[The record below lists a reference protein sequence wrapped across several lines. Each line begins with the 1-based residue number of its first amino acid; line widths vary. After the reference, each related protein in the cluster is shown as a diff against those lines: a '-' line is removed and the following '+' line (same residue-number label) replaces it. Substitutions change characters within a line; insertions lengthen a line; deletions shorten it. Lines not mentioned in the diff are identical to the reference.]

1 MSINKSLK
9 GKLFAVIF
17 DTEKMIFLVLLL
29 LGLTAKGKN
38 ILQTQLCPL
47 SFFFYFLFW
56 CKLFGWSFLNC
67 NNVFEVTKT

>member
-29 LGLTAKGKN
+29 LGFTAKGKN

-47 SFFFYFLFW
+47 SFFFISYSGARCL
-56 CKLFGWSFLNC
+56 GEAS
-67 NNVFEVTKT
+67 

>member
-1 MSINKSLK
+1 MSINKSQK

-29 LGLTAKGKN
+29 LGFTAKGKN

-47 SFFFYFLFW
+47 SFLFLILVQAVW
-56 CKLFGWSFLNC
+56 VKLPKL
-67 NNVFEVTKT
+67 

>member
-29 LGLTAKGKN
+29 LGFTAKGKN
-38 ILQTQLCPL
+38 ILQHNFVP
-47 SFFFYFLFW
+47 
-56 CKLFGWSFLNC
+56 
-67 NNVFEVTKT
+67 

>member
-1 MSINKSLK
+1 MSINKSQK

-29 LGLTAKGKN
+29 LGFTAKGKN

-47 SFFFYFLFW
+47 SFFLFLILVQAVW
-56 CKLFGWSFLNC
+56 VKLPKL
-67 NNVFEVTKT
+67 